1 MQLTQNGVAIMCLI
15 EGSVFAHYQRKANK
29 FLKKWKTTT
38 ICQTHY
44 GYSILGQLHGYFGDM
59 TVLHQKFS
67 NERLSFAVVL
77 PPPPNLFLMLNTYD
91 LKESLP
97 ETRV

>member
-1 MQLTQNGVAIMCLI
+1 MCLI
-15 EGSVFAHYQRKANK
+15 EGSVFAHYKRKANK
-29 FLKKWKTTT
+29 FLRKWKTTT

-44 GYSILGQLHGYFGDM
+44 GYSILGQHMVFGNT
-59 TVLHQKFS
+59 TVLHQKIS
-67 NERLSFAVVL
+67 NEGLIFAVVL
-77 PPPPNLFLMLNTYD
+77 PPPPNLFLMLNTHD